1 MIFKFNDLAYIF
13 SSIEASQMPPIVI
26 KSPIIVYQPNE
37 SPANA
42 TPEMTPIALVE
53 FDIRLLAEA
62 GFITL
67 NT

>member
-1 MIFKFNDLAYIF
+1 MISDLFVGY
-13 SSIEASQMPPIVI
+13 SIEASQMPPMVI
-26 KSPIIVYQPNE
+26 KSPIIVYNPNE
-37 SPANA
+37 SPANT
-42 TPEMTPIALVE
+42 TPDITPIAVVE